1 VAGYFKVAGIPAAVI
16 ERDGK
21 TVGRV
26 DPGLLIGAR
35 PQAPL

>member
-1 VAGYFKVAGIPAAVI
+1 VAGCVKVAGIPAAAI
-16 ERDGK
+16 EGDGK

-35 PQAPL
+35 PQAQF